1 MTLVQGQTGGQ
12 GERIGC
18 VRSFSH
24 RRFSFACV
32 LSPRSRRR
40 PWRPRARSA
49 GRPTTRRS
57 SPTCSGVSMRSVSS
71 PFPHPRRT
79 APTHSARGLLSRS
92 GVACACLRSVCKA
105 GGRPQPVDADQGD
118 LQARAQERADRAR
131 RPQDS
136 VRAEAARRGDREA
149 ADQARQA
156 ARLEPAQADR
166 AEHAGGQAQGA
177 AQRQLLGRGNAADQA
192 QGGRGAA
199 ARQRR
204 ALRGGAQAQAYATP
218 RVRRNRAHAGPR
230 WGRRPGCARPLPR
243 AGAAFHG
250 PPRACTPGARTSP
263 RPGGPRTSPPGCA
276 ACGSAGTS
284 R

>member
-1 MTLVQGQTGGQ
+1 MAPKSK
-12 GERIGC
+12 
-18 VRSFSH
+18 VRGPADH
-24 RRFSFACV
+24 EEELADLQRRFDA
-32 LSPRSRRR
+32 LGKLPLPTPAPHGPHTLGTR
-40 PWRPRARSA
+40 PALTLGAWP
-49 GRPTTRRS
+49 
-57 SPTCSGVSMRSVSS
+57 
-71 PFPHPRRT
+71 
-79 APTHSARGLLSRS
+79 
-92 GVACACLRSVCKA
+92 LRSVCKA

-136 VRAEAARRGDREA
+136 VRAEAARRGNREA

-177 AQRQLLGRGNAADQA
+177 AQRQLLSRGNAADQA

-230 WGRRPGCARPLPR
+230 WGRKPGYAHPLPR

-263 RPGGPRTSPPGCA
+263 RPGGARTSPPGCA